1 MSNGTNVP
9 TDPVAGKATGSESS
23 LSNWAGPYV
32 TDMLGKGAAAAD
44 MPYQAYQGP
53 LTAGTSALQ
62 DTAFQ
67 GIGSLAVPT
76 GAMGAFDATAAQNY
90 MNPYLQAALQPQLAE
105 MRRQSEISGLADT
118 ARLTKAGAYGG
129 TRQAVMD
136 AERDRALQAN
146 IGAAAGAGYAKAFDK
161 ASDLFGK
168 DRGYGLQAL
177 AAQQAA
183 GREERAIEQEGI
195 LADRAQF
202 EEERDFPYK
211 QAQYMQSLLQGLP
224 IAAQSVSYAQPSNLS
239 RLLSES
245 GGILKFLE
253 SLGLGGGT
261 PTEYGSQDEAAA
273 AEGIPTSQEE
283 NAAYEATQQAEER
296 YS

>member
-1 MSNGTNVP
+1 MTNGADTV
-9 TDPVAGKATGSESS
+9 GKETGRESS
-23 LSNWAGPYV
+23 LSSWAGPYV
-32 TDMLGKGAAAAD
+32 TDMLGMGKAIGTQ
-44 MPYQAYQGP
+44 PYQAYTGP
-53 LTAGTSALQ
+53 LTAGASDLQ
-62 DTAFQ
+62 QQAFS
-67 GIGSLAVPT
+67 GVAGLAAPVT
-76 GAMGAFDATAAQNY
+76 GAFDATAAQNY

-146 IGAAAGAGYAKAFDK
+146 IGRAAGEGYARAFDK
-161 ASDLFGK
+161 AADLFGR

-253 SLGLGGGT
+253 ALGLGGGT

-283 NAAYEATQQAEER
+283 NAAYEATQQAEEQTA
-296 YS
+296 